1 MVEQF
6 FPAYAPVV
14 EYWEIGDLPL
24 EAPPAALEKMTQAV
38 RRLID
43 PDFSRPLH
51 PALHSGGL

>member
-43 PDFSRPLH
+43 
-51 PALHSGGL
+51 ALHCGDLPEWTPPL